1 MRRVTAYYNTSCLDC
16 EPVRPNRVRI
26 GPRRCAK
33 RICETAAALQ
43 LADLPFGVQTIAICV
58 RNQIRRCLCVCE
70 MPPACRLA
78 DSVLDAQS
86 IVICVLN
93 RISTARGDPGLQ
105 FANLHV
111 VLVFWLCNAYN
122 WSSFVFANWCCLRFS
137 LQMIFLI
144 HNMIK

>member
-1 MRRVTAYYNTSCLDC
+1 MRRQKCMRRLASILQHTFLYC
-16 EPVRPNRVRI
+16 EPVLPNCVI
-26 GPRRCAK
+26 FWPRRCAK

-58 RNQIRRCLCVCE
+58 RNRISRCLCVCE

-78 DSVLDAQS
+78 DSALDAQT

-93 RISTARGDPGLQ
+93 RISTAMGDPGLQ

-111 VLVFWLCNAYN
+111 VPCSCVLMHRMGVVPY
-122 WSSFVFANWCCLRFS
+122 LRIGAACVS
-137 LQMIFLI
+137 DC
-144 HNMIK
+144 KSYS